1 MSFRLNPF
9 HARDGRRWWAYWRGP
24 RWLKR
29 TVAGVIHCC
38 GMFFGANWFIVTM
51 WWLDMASSR
60 TPPQQPPTF
69 CVILSIRG
77 RSWQKYWLSGLKP
90 MTIQVL
96 LRGSFFICA
105 RFLPFWASPKVLC
118 FFSVQ
123 GFFCA
128 FCYAKDEF
136 FLVSMRPTEI
146 WQWLMVS
153 CGLSLIGNQYSLRK
167 WGRMPIWKAGR
178 NLSCSL
184 LCYSPWK
191 IFNWH
196 FQLTH

>member
-1 MSFRLNPF
+1 MSFWLNPF

-24 RWLKR
+24 RWLKH

-96 LRGSFFICA
+96 LRGSFWYVADFCLFELVQ
-105 RFLPFWASPKVLC
+105 RSFVFFLFKASFVHFVMPRTS
-118 FFSVQ
+118 FFSFRWDRLKSDN
-123 GFFCA
+123 GWWC
-128 FCYAKDEF
+128 
-136 FLVSMRPTEI
+136 LVGCL
-146 WQWLMVS
+146 W
-153 CGLSLIGNQYSLRK
+153 
-167 WGRMPIWKAGR
+167 
-178 NLSCSL
+178 
-184 LCYSPWK
+184 
-191 IFNWH
+191 
-196 FQLTH
+196 